1 MHNGHPKITS
11 THLVSCLVVM
21 VKHGMMHFFASS
33 DSAPFAV
40 ETFFVVVPDAKAD
53 GAAGGG
59 VFAV

>member
-1 MHNGHPKITS
+1 
-11 THLVSCLVVM
+11 M

-33 DSAPFAV
+33 GAAPFAV
-40 ETFFVVVPDAKAD
+40 ETFFVVVADAKAD

>member
-1 MHNGHPKITS
+1 MHNSHPRITS
-11 THLVSCLVVM
+11 THLVPSLVVM

-33 DSAPFAV
+33 GAAPFAV
-40 ETFFVVVPDAKAD
+40 ETFFVVVADAKAD